1 MAKSNEKLAGALRVL
16 KKLQDK
22 HSGVI
27 ESNDL
32 KEAHRSILVEE
43 GFLRPVMKG
52 WYVCS
57 NPSNNQ
63 GDSTSWYASFW
74 AFLSG
79 YMDRR
84 FGKRYCLNTEA
95 SALLHTHC
103 TVVPRQI
110 AVITKE
116 GGTSTLKLPH
126 DSSVLIYTDEKNLPS
141 NRVEVNGL
149 QVIPLPE
156 VLCRLGPQFFKNNPR
171 EAEIALNLIRDPR
184 ELLTILLAGEG
195 MPSAAGR
202 LAGALRFMG
211 RDADA
216 DRITETMKRAKHN
229 VRESNPF
236 EISTPTLGNSRERSP
251 YTMRIQ
257 SMWAGWRDNVLSA
270 FPPAPGL
277 PKLPESYLSDVNER
291 YAADAYNSLSIEG
304 YQVNDEL
311 IERVAQGNWNPEG
324 GKNDKGDRDA
334 LAARGYYQA
343 FQAVKISLAEILSG
357 KNPGEV
363 ARSAHHR
370 WYGELFAPSVTA
382 GIVEPHQLAGYRNGP
397 VYIRNSKHAPLP
409 RDALADSMEALFN
422 LIAQE
427 PESAVRAVLG
437 HHLFVFIHPY
447 FDGNGRIG
455 RFLMNAMLASGG
467 YPWTIVRMKNRDQY
481 MHALE
486 AASVGGDIKPF
497 ANFIALEMSSS

>member
-236 EISTPTLGNSRERSP
+236 EISTPHWE
-251 YTMRIQ
+251 
-257 SMWAGWRDNVLSA
+257 
-270 FPPAPGL
+270 
-277 PKLPESYLSDVNER
+277 
-291 YAADAYNSLSIEG
+291 
-304 YQVNDEL
+304 
-311 IERVAQGNWNPEG
+311 
-324 GKNDKGDRDA
+324 
-334 LAARGYYQA
+334 
-343 FQAVKISLAEILSG
+343 
-357 KNPGEV
+357 
-363 ARSAHHR
+363 
-370 WYGELFAPSVTA
+370 TA
-382 GIVEPHQLAGYRNGP
+382 GNAR
-397 VYIRNSKHAPLP
+397 
-409 RDALADSMEALFN
+409 
-422 LIAQE
+422 LIPCASSQCGRVGAIM
-427 PESAVRAVLG
+427 SCR
-437 HHLFVFIHPY
+437 HSHLHRVCQNYQNPICP
-447 FDGNGRIG
+447 
-455 RFLMNAMLASGG
+455 
-467 YPWTIVRMKNRDQY
+467 T
-481 MHALE
+481 
-486 AASVGGDIKPF
+486 
-497 ANFIALEMSSS
+497 